1 MPGPRIRNHVWHRS
15 SPLYPL
21 CQQGGCIAQCNR
33 NFAIRESQFLV
44 IQHTCYHLSKAT
56 SPEVR
61 HYINVVHENRSP
73 PLTDVQNVCASP
85 FQPCVGEWC
94 YKMHTPLKSVE
105 MAYAIISRNVN
116 RRSGYSNLPCTELER
131 GLDLFGNPGVEKGV
145 FERKL
150 IKFQPRAVPT
160 CSTSF
165 RP

>member
-1 MPGPRIRNHVWHRS
+1 
-15 SPLYPL
+15 
-21 CQQGGCIAQCNR
+21 
-33 NFAIRESQFLV
+33 
-44 IQHTCYHLSKAT
+44 
-56 SPEVR
+56 
-61 HYINVVHENRSP
+61 
-73 PLTDVQNVCASP
+73 
-85 FQPCVGEWC
+85 
-94 YKMHTPLKSVE
+94 MHTPLKSVE